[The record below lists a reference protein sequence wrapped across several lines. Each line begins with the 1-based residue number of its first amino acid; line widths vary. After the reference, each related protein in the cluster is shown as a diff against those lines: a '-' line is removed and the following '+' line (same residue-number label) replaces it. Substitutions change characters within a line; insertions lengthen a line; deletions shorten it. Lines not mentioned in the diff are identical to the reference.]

1 MIFSPSLKLNAC
13 NVIMKKDHFD
23 SIVIENYAQITES
36 GKSGELYNLIQIS
49 SLGKAYW
56 PRGSRLMYC

>member
-1 MIFSPSLKLNAC
+1 
-13 NVIMKKDHFD
+13 MKKDHFD

>member
-1 MIFSPSLKLNAC
+1 
-13 NVIMKKDHFD
+13 MKKDHFD
-23 SIVIENYAQITES
+23 SIVIENYAQINDS
-36 GKSGELYNLIQIS
+36 GKSGELFSSIQTY